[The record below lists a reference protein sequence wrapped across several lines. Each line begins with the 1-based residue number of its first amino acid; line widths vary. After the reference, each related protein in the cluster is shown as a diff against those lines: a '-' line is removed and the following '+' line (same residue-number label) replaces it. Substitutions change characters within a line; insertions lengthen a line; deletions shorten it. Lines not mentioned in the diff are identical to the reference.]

1 MEANRVDR
9 QDAGVFAGDGGSR
22 GTVPDQDLIQE
33 PSPAPLSR
41 QFTRAQVTAVRHAVT
56 RFAARSGL
64 AGRRLEDF
72 ALAVNELVT
81 NAVRH
86 AGGQGRLRLWRADGR
101 LCCEVTDEGPGIPAD
116 RVEPAPPPV
125 SATDGRG
132 LWLVSRLCDDVSIAT
147 GPAGTTV
154 RIAAALSEQ
163 HLAAG

>member
-1 MEANRVDR
+1 M
-9 QDAGVFAGDGGSR
+9 FAGDDASR
-22 GTVPDQDLIQE
+22 GTVRDQDLIHE
-33 PSPAPLSR
+33 PAPPLLSR
-41 QFTRAQVTAVRHAVT
+41 EFTRAQVTAVRHTVT
-56 RFAARSGL
+56 RLAAASGL

-86 AGGQGRLRLWRADGR
+86 AGGQGRLRLWRADGK
-101 LCCEVTDEGPGIPAD
+101 LCCEVTDDGPGIPKE
-116 RVEPAPPPV
+116 RIEPSAPPPV

-154 RIAAALSEQ
+154 RIAAMLSGP
-163 HLAAG
+163 HLAPG